1 MKRKRIIRY
10 ALHFLLLSC
19 CAQAWGAVNSA
30 LISRQV
36 KDGVHEVDPRYTAHD
51 FVVAFGDLN
60 LAEAGEETEDGV
72 FGRPIRLIVRSDEGD
87 FLLVVN
93 NTEGVFSIY
102 RLHRSGKVFKVST
115 RDSRDVRLP
124 ELYSRLKSAELNI
137 LSEKNLKAIYKLPRS
152 EGRQFFKDYR
162 PVKD

>member
-1 MKRKRIIRY
+1 MNRKRIIRY

-19 CAQAWGAVNSA
+19 CARAWGAVNSA
-30 LISRQV
+30 LISREV
-36 KDGVHEVDPRYTAHD
+36 KSGLHEVDARYAAHD

-102 RLHRSGKVFKVST
+102 RLHRSGTLFKAST

-124 ELYSRLKSAELNI
+124 KLYTRLKSAGLNI
-137 LSEKNLKAIYKLPRS
+137 LSENDLKSAHKLPRN
-152 EGRQFFKDYR
+152 ERRRFFKDYS